1 MTREELLNE
10 INKQDFSR
18 LVSFEELSQ
27 EDKVIILELIG
38 DNLLSKDDF
47 PMEYKKFLTWKNLKK
62 YNMIR
67 L

>member
-10 INKQDFSR
+10 INNQDFSR